1 MQFEER
7 AFGCDPFGYLCMAK
21 EVRRAAA
28 EGRFPDYAIDTPHT
42 RELIE
47 HLKAQPNLPGPSWY
61 TLTGPH
67 AHHYQH
73 RAGRVGPQYPPGT
86 EAMLALFPRGKAL
99 HGLSIT
105 VIVVFSITG
114 LVALGF
120 AFVKRRWAAVGAVVL
135 VLQTGF
141 EVISRHGDASYS
153 IIAVVLPLLV
163 TVVRLVAARRW
174 AIDRPRLSRVAAF
187 LASFGFAVLVLFL
200 LPGVAILVVGA
211 VRYAFVDSRI
221 IAFGLG
227 AALFGTLPLV
237 HHQHRV
243 AGGWNVSTH
252 GTDDAAPPSMKPVDE
267 NIRYYLYESR
277 GAEQNVN
284 LRVALLGFLG
294 VVLLPGKPVVAGPTP
309 SARARSH
316 GVGAPDGL
324 LPDARHQDRLLP
336 RPGDLRCCCDSRR
349 GRVVPTNPEGK
360 RRSKRCRCVS
370 ADPRTGTGG
379 GARPRRF
386 LRSRPVGMRGRG
398 RSRSKPTPHQP
409 SSTRPN

>member
-86 EAMLALFPRGKAL
+86 GAMFALFPQGEAL

-114 LVALGF
+114 LLALGF

-174 AIDRPRLSRVAAF
+174 AVDRPRLSRVAAF
-187 LASFGFAVLVLFL
+187 LAGAGFGFAVLVRIPVLFL

-211 VRYAFVDSRI
+211 VRYALDGIHDRCEFV
-221 IAFGLG
+221 
-227 AALFGTLPLV
+227 V
-237 HHQHRV
+237 
-243 AGGWNVSTH
+243 
-252 GTDDAAPPSMKPVDE
+252 
-267 NIRYYLYESR
+267 
-277 GAEQNVN
+277 
-284 LRVALLGFLG
+284 
-294 VVLLPGKPVVAGPTP
+294 
-309 SARARSH
+309 
-316 GVGAPDGL
+316 
-324 LPDARHQDRLLP
+324 
-336 RPGDLRCCCDSRR
+336 
-349 GRVVPTNPEGK
+349 
-360 RRSKRCRCVS
+360 
-370 ADPRTGTGG
+370 
-379 GARPRRF
+379 
-386 LRSRPVGMRGRG
+386 
-398 RSRSKPTPHQP
+398 
-409 SSTRPN
+409 